1 MTEQIDPPERIWPK
15 AVVHAVMSVPPAI
28 IATLMCTVFAIEV
41 TIDTTIIVIVAD
53 ITTLLLLAG
62 VLVNVFRRVAHP
74 TTTTTG
80 LPAAFLWF
88 VVTIGAAPRIAPA
101 PGDGIW
107 VLPAVSAAAA
117 ALIYAASHVKVTV
130 DAAAAVDAAV
140 TRWMTF

>member
-1 MTEQIDPPERIWPK
+1 MTEQIDPPERIAPK
-15 AVVHAVMSVPPAI
+15 AVVHTVISAPPPAI
-28 IATLMCTVFAIEV
+28 I
-41 TIDTTIIVIVAD
+41 VAG

-74 TTTTTG
+74 TTTG
-80 LPAAFLWF
+80 LLAAFLWF

-107 VLPAVSAAAA
+107 VLPALSAAAA

-130 DAAAAVDAAV
+130 DAAAAINAAAV

>member
-1 MTEQIDPPERIWPK
+1 MTEQIAPPERIGPK
-15 AVVHAVMSVPPAI
+15 AVVHAVISAPPAI
-28 IATLMCTVFAIEV
+28 I
-41 TIDTTIIVIVAD
+41 VAG

-62 VLVNVFRRVAHP
+62 VLVKVFRRVAHP
-74 TTTTTG
+74 TTTG
-80 LPAAFLWF
+80 LLAAFLWF

-117 ALIYAASHVKVTV
+117 ALIYAHVKVTV
-130 DAAAAVDAAV
+130 DAAAAINAAV

>member
-1 MTEQIDPPERIWPK
+1 MTEQIDPPERIGPK
-15 AVVHAVMSVPPAI
+15 AVVHTVISAPPAI
-28 IATLMCTVFAIEV
+28 I
-41 TIDTTIIVIVAD
+41 VAG

-74 TTTTTG
+74 TTTG
-80 LPAAFLWF
+80 LLAAFLWF

-107 VLPAVSAAAA
+107 VLPALSAAAA
-117 ALIYAASHVKVTV
+117 ALIRAASHVKVTV
-130 DAAAAVDAAV
+130 DAAAAINAAAV

>member
-1 MTEQIDPPERIWPK
+1 MTEQIAPPERIGPK
-15 AVVHAVMSVPPAI
+15 AVVHTVISAPPAI
-28 IATLMCTVFAIEV
+28 I
-41 TIDTTIIVIVAD
+41 VAG

-74 TTTTTG
+74 TTTG
-80 LPAAFLWF
+80 LLAAFLWF

-107 VLPAVSAAAA
+107 VLPALSAAAA

-130 DAAAAVDAAV
+130 DAAAAINAAAV

>member
-1 MTEQIDPPERIWPK
+1 MTEQIDPSERIGPK
-15 AVVHAVMSVPPAI
+15 AVVHAVISAPPAI
-28 IATLMCTVFAIEV
+28 IATLMVSACAIEV
-41 TIDTTIIVIVAD
+41 TIDTTIIVIVAG

-74 TTTTTG
+74 TTTG

-107 VLPAVSAAAA
+107 VLPALSAAAA
-117 ALIYAASHVKVTV
+117 ALICAASHVKVTV

-140 TRWMTF
+140 TGWMTF

>member
-1 MTEQIDPPERIWPK
+1 MTEQIDPPERIAPK
-15 AVVHAVMSVPPAI
+15 AVVHTVISAPPAI
-28 IATLMCTVFAIEV
+28 I
-41 TIDTTIIVIVAD
+41 VAG

-74 TTTTTG
+74 TTTG
-80 LPAAFLWF
+80 LLAAFLWF

-107 VLPAVSAAAA
+107 VLPALSAAAA

-130 DAAAAVDAAV
+130 DAAAAINAAV

>member
-1 MTEQIDPPERIWPK
+1 MTERIDPPERIGPK
-15 AVVHAVMSVPPAI
+15 AVVHAVISAPPAI
-28 IATLMCTVFAIEV
+28 IATLMVSAFAIEV
-41 TIDTTIIVIVAD
+41 TIDTTIIVIVAG
-53 ITTLLLLAG
+53 ITTTLLLLAG

-74 TTTTTG
+74 TTTG

-107 VLPAVSAAAA
+107 VLPALSAAAA

-130 DAAAAVDAAV
+130 DAAAAINAAV

>member
-1 MTEQIDPPERIWPK
+1 MTEQIDPPERIGPK
-15 AVVHAVMSVPPAI
+15 AVVHTVISAPPAI
-28 IATLMCTVFAIEV
+28 I
-41 TIDTTIIVIVAD
+41 VAG

-74 TTTTTG
+74 TTTG
-80 LPAAFLWF
+80 LLAAFLWF

-107 VLPAVSAAAA
+107 VLPALSAAAA

-130 DAAAAVDAAV
+130 DAAAAINAAAV